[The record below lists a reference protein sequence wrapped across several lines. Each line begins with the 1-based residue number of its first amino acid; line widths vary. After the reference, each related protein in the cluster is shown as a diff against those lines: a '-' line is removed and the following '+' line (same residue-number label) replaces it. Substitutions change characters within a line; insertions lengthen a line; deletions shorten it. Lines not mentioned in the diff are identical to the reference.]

1 MHDRHALLWSNLL
14 VALAFCWSCGDAPES
29 VLAYGPYEIVTS
41 PRRVSTGAWPNQGG
55 SPFATRE
62 VTDFQVRWRGRI
74 VTAPDG
80 SDHFWRVLRLDGA
93 PRPALLLVTTGF
105 VLVTERDGDLEL
117 LPLKA
122 ESNSLAEAQW
132 LDGKQGQ
139 PGAPMSF
146 GIERA
151 DINQD
156 TLLTGGRWLRLGS
169 RIVIDVPTLT
179 VHTVTPW
186 VPHEPGVP
194 ITSVSRDGDEVRAFS
209 PGRTQYVLAASGYD
223 YERDGQ
229 MAYGLLVVD
238 IPSGVAHE
246 LRFDRKR
253 MRFGEISDLDAGWIE
268 HHFAWQAS
276 ADGGE
281 RLVARSDF
289 KPWPWRGRLIETS
302 PARWEYHIPR
312 MGEAFL
318 GVMQKIAAALPG
330 AQVDPVH
337 DDGFEM
343 RIDDCAFDARA
354 FGSDGSPDDHRIA
367 VWPTIDDE
375 SQGKSCRDA
384 LTRLATALD
393 AELASGRNDGM
404 ILLD

>member
-1 MHDRHALLWSNLL
+1 MVPRRRRHALLWSNLL
-14 VALAFCWSCGDAPES
+14 VALAFCWSCGGDAPES
-29 VLAYGPYEIVTS
+29 VLAYGPFEIVTS

-62 VTDFQVRWRGRI
+62 VTDFQVRWRGRT

-80 SDHFWRVLRLDGA
+80 SDRFWRVLRLDGA
-93 PRPALLLVTTGF
+93 PRPALPLVTKGF
-105 VLVTERDGDLEL
+105 VLATERDGDLEL

-122 ESNSLAEAQW
+122 ESNALAEVQW

-194 ITSVSRDGDEVRAFS
+194 ITSVRAMGRCAPSRQDAPSMSSPPRATTMPVTARWRTGCSSSTSRAASPMSCASIASVCASGRSPTWMHRGSSITS
-209 PGRTQYVLAASGYD
+209 PGRPAQRARAPRCAQRLQALALAWPAD
-223 YERDGQ
+223 RDQPGP
-229 MAYGLLVVD
+229 V
-238 IPSGVAHE
+238 GVPHPPDGRSLPRGHAE
-246 LRFDRKR
+246 DRC
-253 MRFGEISDLDAGWIE
+253 G
-268 HHFAWQAS
+268 
-276 ADGGE
+276 
-281 RLVARSDF
+281 
-289 KPWPWRGRLIETS
+289 S
-302 PARWEYHIPR
+302 PRCA
-312 MGEAFL
+312 
-318 GVMQKIAAALPG
+318 
-330 AQVDPVH
+330 DPVH

-343 RIDDCAFDARA
+343 RLDDCTFDARP
-354 FGSDGSPDDHRIA
+354 SDATA
-367 VWPTIDDE
+367 VPTIIA
-375 SQGKSCRDA
+375 SPCGPRS
-384 LTRLATALD
+384 TRSLRGRAVATPSRGLPPRSTRSWRAG
-393 AELASGRNDGM
+393 ATTA
-404 ILLD
+404 